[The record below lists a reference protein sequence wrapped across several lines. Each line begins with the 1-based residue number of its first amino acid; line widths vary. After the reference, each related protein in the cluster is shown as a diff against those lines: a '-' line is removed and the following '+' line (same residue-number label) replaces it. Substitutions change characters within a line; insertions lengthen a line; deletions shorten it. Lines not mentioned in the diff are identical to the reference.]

1 MSLTHPQLAERIRL
15 AMEIAKMPSQSELAR
30 AVGIKPQAVQ
40 YLLDPR
46 NNATGSKH
54 LVKIAEALGVNAV
67 WLATGLGE
75 PTDQQTQSNVE
86 PGPDVNRG
94 ILYPLITWV
103 QAGVWNGNCE
113 AFTPYQA
120 EQWYMS
126 PHNLGPRGYVL
137 RVRGESMTNP
147 QGRYSFPEGMLL
159 FVNPDK
165 DPTPG
170 QFVIARRDADNEAT
184 FKRYTLVDGK
194 PYLEAL
200 NPDWPH
206 KYIEMRPGDTFGG
219 IVVDASFG
227 KLP

>member
-1 MSLTHPQLAERIRL
+1 MSEHSPQLAERIRI
-15 AMEIAKMPSQSELAR
+15 AMELASMSSQSELAR
-30 AVGIKPQAVQ
+30 AVGIKPQAIQ
-40 YLLDPR
+40 YLLDPK

-54 LVKIAEALGVNAV
+54 LVKIAEALRVSAV
-67 WLATGLGE
+67 WLATGIGR
-75 PTDQQTQSNVE
+75 PTEISTPANVE
-86 PGPDVNRG
+86 PGPDIRQG
-94 ILYPLITWV
+94 ALYPLITWV
-103 QAGVWNGNCE
+103 QAGAWNGNCE

-120 EQWYMS
+120 EHWYMS

-170 QFVIARRDADNEAT
+170 QFVIARREADNEAT
-184 FKRYTLVDGK
+184 FKRYTVIDGK
-194 PYLEAL
+194 PYLEAI

-206 KYIEMRPGDTFGG
+206 KYLEMKAGDTFTG

-227 KLP
+227 TLP